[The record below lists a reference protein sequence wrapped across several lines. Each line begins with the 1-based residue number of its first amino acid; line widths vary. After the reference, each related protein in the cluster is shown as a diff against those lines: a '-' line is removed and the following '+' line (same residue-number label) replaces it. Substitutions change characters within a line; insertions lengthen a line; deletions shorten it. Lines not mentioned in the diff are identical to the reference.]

1 MAPHSGA
8 YRHHRQH
15 GAVVISR
22 RTLPSQSCCLDE
34 GDQVNLG
41 PLIAAL
47 ITVETGGCR
56 NPDLAVGDGGA
67 AIGALQIHRAV
78 VVDANRIAGTSY
90 THQQMTNR
98 VAARRVCEIYLSRY
112 ASGKTNEEAARIW
125 NGGPTGYKKS
135 ATLAYWN
142 KVKRNL

>member
-1 MAPHSGA
+1 M
-8 YRHHRQH
+8 
-15 GAVVISR
+15 
-22 RTLPSQSCCLDE
+22 
-34 GDQVNLG
+34 NLG

-47 ITVETGGCR
+47 ITVESNGR
-56 NPDLAVGDGGA
+56 DNAIGDGGA

-78 VVDANRIAGTSY
+78 VLDANRIAGTSY
-90 THQQMTNR
+90 THAQMTNR

>member
-1 MAPHSGA
+1 M
-8 YRHHRQH
+8 
-15 GAVVISR
+15 
-22 RTLPSQSCCLDE
+22 
-34 GDQVNLG
+34 NLG

-56 NPDLAVGDGGA
+56 NPDLAIGDGGA

-98 VAARRVCEIYLSRY
+98 VAARRVCEIYLTHY
-112 ASGKTNEEAARIW
+112 GKGCTTEQLARKW
-125 NGGPTGYKKS
+125 NGGGPAGDKKS
-135 ATLAYWN
+135 ATIAYWN
-142 KVKRNL
+142 KVKKHL

>member
-1 MAPHSGA
+1 
-8 YRHHRQH
+8 
-15 GAVVISR
+15 
-22 RTLPSQSCCLDE
+22 LDE

-47 ITVETGGCR
+47 ITVESNGR
-56 NPDLAVGDGGA
+56 DNAVGDAGL

-90 THQQMTNR
+90 THDQMTNR

-112 ASGKTNEEAARIW
+112 AAGKTNEEAARIW
-125 NGGPTGYKKS
+125 NGGPTGHRKS
-135 ATLAYWN
+135 ATVSYWN
-142 KVKRNL
+142 KVKKHL